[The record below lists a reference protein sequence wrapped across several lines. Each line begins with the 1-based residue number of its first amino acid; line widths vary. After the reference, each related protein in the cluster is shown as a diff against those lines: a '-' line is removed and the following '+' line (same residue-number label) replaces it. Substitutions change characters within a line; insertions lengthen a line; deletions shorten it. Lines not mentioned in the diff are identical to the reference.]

1 MDTSDYFFINLNT
14 IAQIEEYDK
23 LGLKMINNETKLI
36 VDKYSYISFLTRRY
50 NGYDRITVLDYLKD
64 FINKLEKFVDLL
76 IKGNLSEYGDTIIPA
91 IEKACKGLTNLKNTY
106 IYDSNIVSE
115 ISLLIFKLN
124 SFTSQ
129 LKEMNALLNYVS
141 SKTGTFEE
149 FACD

>member
-141 SKTGTFEE
+141 SKTETFEE
-149 FACD
+149 FNCN

>member
-50 NGYDRITVLDYLKD
+50 KGYDRITVIDYLKD
-64 FINKLEKFVDLL
+64 FINKLEKFVELL
-76 IKGNLSEYGDTIIPA
+76 IKGNLNEYGDTIICA
-91 IEKACKGLTNLKNTY
+91 IDKASKGLINLKNTY

-124 SFTSQ
+124 NFTSQ
-129 LKEMNALLNYVS
+129 LKEMNAIINYVA
-141 SKTGTFEE
+141 SKTETFEE
-149 FACD
+149 FNCN

>member
-50 NGYDRITVLDYLKD
+50 NGYDRISVLDYLKD
-64 FINKLEKFVDLL
+64 FINKLEKFVELL
-76 IKGNLSEYGDTIIPA
+76 IKGNLNEHGDTIISA
-91 IEKACKGLTNLKNTY
+91 IDKACKGLINLKNTY
-106 IYDSNIVSE
+106 NYDSNIVSE

-124 SFTSQ
+124 NFTSQ
-129 LKEMNALLNYVS
+129 LKEMNVLINYVA
-141 SKTGTFEE
+141 SKTETFEE
-149 FACD
+149 FNCN